1 MVDPVIKVQ
10 LLSEKAQ
17 TYHSHCKQLQEKS
30 VHHFMNTK
38 TMIYYTTRLAVL
50 TEQHTNVVQQ
60 TLSSLKEDYDQRLS
74 VAVETARQEER
85 QERERE
91 KQDVITRLEKEKKVI
106 EDENIVNMELI
117 QTELHQTQTVSYNN
131 KTALVELFLY
141 L

>member
-1 MVDPVIKVQ
+1 
-10 LLSEKAQ
+10 
-17 TYHSHCKQLQEKS
+17 
-30 VHHFMNTK
+30 
-38 TMIYYTTRLAVL
+38 MIYYTTRLAAL
-50 TEQHTNVVQQ
+50 TEQQTNVLQQ

-106 EDENIVNMELI
+106 KDENIVNMELI
-117 QTELHQTQTVSYNN
+117 QAQLQQMQTVSYN
-131 KTALVELFLY
+131 KITLIELLLY

>member
-1 MVDPVIKVQ
+1 
-10 LLSEKAQ
+10 
-17 TYHSHCKQLQEKS
+17 
-30 VHHFMNTK
+30 MNTK